1 MPRHV
6 TNGGHTRGAP
16 KRDEV
21 ADLIK
26 RAPIFSGCSKKELR
40 RIAAITQ
47 LVELPAGHELT
58 REGEP
63 GRDFVVLLEGGADV
77 RRKGR
82 RVAELG
88 PGDWLGEIS
97 LLTGGP
103 RTATV
108 TTTAPSRALV
118 IRGGMFR
125 SLVETTPSIAYKTL
139 VRVASLLPQS

>member
-1 MPRHV
+1 
-6 TNGGHTRGAP
+6 
-16 KRDEV
+16 
-21 ADLIK
+21 
-26 RAPIFSGCSKKELR
+26 
-40 RIAAITQ
+40 
-47 LVELPAGHELT
+47 
-58 REGEP
+58 
-63 GRDFVVLLEGGADV
+63 V